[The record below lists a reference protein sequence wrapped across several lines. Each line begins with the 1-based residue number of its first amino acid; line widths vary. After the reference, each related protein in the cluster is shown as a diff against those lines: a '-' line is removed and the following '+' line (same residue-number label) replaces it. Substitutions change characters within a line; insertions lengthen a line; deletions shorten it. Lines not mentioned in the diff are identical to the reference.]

1 MHHKFDIDIEMT
13 ATIDSAMAM
22 QMIKEV
28 VEQQTGK
35 TVTNIEP
42 KYNGQ
47 SLNGFHVTF
56 DPNSAPTTKKSV
68 FKPTREF
75 ILMNFDDN

>member
-1 MHHKFDIDIEMT
+1 MHHKFNIDIEMT
-13 ATIDSAMAM
+13 ATIDSTMAM

-35 TVTNIEP
+35 TVTSIEP
-42 KYNGQ
+42 KYNGA

-56 DPNSAPTTKKSV
+56 DPHSEPTAKKSA
-68 FKPTREF
+68 FTPTREF
-75 ILMNFDDN
+75 VLMNFDEN

>member
-1 MHHKFDIDIEMT
+1 MHHKFNIDIEMT
-13 ATIDSAMAM
+13 ATIDSTVAM

-35 TVTNIEP
+35 TVTGIEP
-42 KYNGQ
+42 KYNGT

-56 DPNSAPTTKKSV
+56 DPHSALTAKKSA
-68 FKPTREF
+68 FTPTREF
-75 ILMNFDDN
+75 VLMNFDNN